1 MASLQTVVKV
11 VKSVFRGERNLPPQS
26 WAIVIEA
33 QLAVNCEQND
43 KNAAHGTCDHN

>member
-11 VKSVFRGERNLPPQS
+11 VKSVFRGERNLPPP
-26 WAIVIEA
+26 IVIEA